1 VVLRWSRQR
10 AKQRILILHDDKI
23 MSERLARVEVLEKV
37 LETAYRLEA
46 YSYYG
51 GKKPNAV
58 RALRRRCPG
67 WESNELEN
75 WLTKGIAVQKSAS
88 VWLEE
93 NKEAVFEQHRKD
105 DSLTAAYTSFH
116 EAHSEW
122 PQSALDSLLNI
133 NFLYFYLM

>member
-1 VVLRWSRQR
+1 
-10 AKQRILILHDDKI
+10 
-23 MSERLARVEVLEKV
+23 MSERLPRAEALEKV

-67 WESNELEN
+67 WERVELES
-75 WLTKGIAVQKSAS
+75 WLTKGIAVQESATL
-88 VWLEE
+88 WLEE
-93 NKEAVFEQHRKD
+93 HNESVFEQYRKD
-105 DSLTAAYTSFH
+105 ESLNTVYTSFY
-116 EAHSEW
+116 EAHAGW
-122 PQSALDSLLNI
+122 PKSALDSLLNI

>member
-1 VVLRWSRQR
+1 
-10 AKQRILILHDDKI
+10 
-23 MSERLARVEVLEKV
+23 MSERLARIDVLEKV

-67 WESNELEN
+67 WESGELKS
-75 WLTKGIAVQKSAS
+75 WLTKGIAVQESAS

-93 NKEAVFEQHRKD
+93 HKEAVFEQYRKD
-105 DSLTAAYTSFH
+105 ESLNAVYTSFYD
-116 EAHSEW
+116 AHSGW
-122 PQSALDSLLNI
+122 PKSALEGLLNI
-133 NFLYFYLM
+133 NFFYFYLK

>member
-1 VVLRWSRQR
+1 V
-10 AKQRILILHDDKI
+10 
-23 MSERLARVEVLEKV
+23 SERLARAQVLEKV

-67 WESNELEN
+67 WERGDLET
-75 WLTKGIAVQKSAS
+75 WLTKGIAVQESAG

-93 NKEAVFEQHRKD
+93 HKEAVFEQYWCAE
-105 DSLTAAYTSFH
+105 SLDAVYASFH
-116 EAHSEW
+116 DAHTEW
-122 PQSALDSLLNI
+122 PKSALDSLLNI
-133 NFLYFYLM
+133 NFLYYYLK

>member
-1 VVLRWSRQR
+1 
-10 AKQRILILHDDKI
+10 
-23 MSERLARVEVLEKV
+23 MSERLAQVEVLEKV

-67 WESNELEN
+67 WESGELED
-75 WLTKGIAVQKSAS
+75 WLTKGIAVQKSAT

-93 NKEAVFEQHRKD
+93 HNKAVFEQYRKD
-105 DSLTAAYTSFH
+105 ESLNAVYTSFY

-122 PQSALDSLLNI
+122 PKSAIDSLLGI